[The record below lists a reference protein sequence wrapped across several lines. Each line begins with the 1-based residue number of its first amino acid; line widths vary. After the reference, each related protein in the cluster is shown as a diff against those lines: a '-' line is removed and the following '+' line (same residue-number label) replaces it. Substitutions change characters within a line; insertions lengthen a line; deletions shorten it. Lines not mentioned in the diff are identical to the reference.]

1 MFDGAMAS
9 DIASAPLSTDD
20 LGLAFIDDDEK
31 LADKEKITRNEVV
44 VVDTSITN
52 YRDILTSVGNDADV
66 LTLQRGA
73 SLGDIALLISD
84 YNNIDALH
92 VFSHGGAGRLQIGS
106 NFYDRSNIFE
116 SKEHL
121 TSIGSKM
128 SETGDILLYG
138 CNLAA
143 NREGE
148 YFVDIISEMT
158 CADVAASDDI
168 TGNKSL
174 GGDWHLEYHRNPI
187 ETDFRAASH
196 FQGTLAAPVL
206 STGGSSILTGGG
218 GNAFGT
224 DSFSTIV
231 EDNTNSAGDQVSTF
245 LNSDAAGGVAGVAI
259 TSVDTSGGSSWQYSL
274 DGGGNWSNFATVN
287 STNSLLLDG

>member
-1 MFDGAMAS
+1 MNVSKKPIMLSLEPRIMFDGAMAS
-9 DIASAPLSTDD
+9 DIASAPLSNDD
-20 LGLAFIDDDEK
+20 LDLAFIDDDEK
-31 LADKEKITRNEVV
+31 LVDKEKITRNEVV

-92 VFSHGGAGRLQIGS
+92 VFSHGGVGRLQIGS

-138 CNLAA
+138 RVFKLWYLILVRIHMSRK
-143 NREGE
+143 NR
-148 YFVDIISEMT
+148 
-158 CADVAASDDI
+158 
-168 TGNKSL
+168 
-174 GGDWHLEYHRNPI
+174 
-187 ETDFRAASH
+187 
-196 FQGTLAAPVL
+196 
-206 STGGSSILTGGG
+206 
-218 GNAFGT
+218 AF
-224 DSFSTIV
+224 
-231 EDNTNSAGDQVSTF
+231 
-245 LNSDAAGGVAGVAI
+245 
-259 TSVDTSGGSSWQYSL
+259 
-274 DGGGNWSNFATVN
+274 
-287 STNSLLLDG
+287 